1 VAVTRI
7 VSVQDAGELAAV
19 LAENREF
26 LAPWDARRDD
36 RYFTAAGQRA
46 ALEDALDAYARGTMV
61 PLAII
66 DGDGRI
72 VGRVNINAIVRGAF
86 QSADIGY
93 WLSQASNG
101 HGLATAA
108 VADAIGVAFGQL
120 GRGGGLG
127 LHRLQAGTL
136 LHNVRSQRVLTRNGF
151 RPFAVAPHYLKIA
164 GQWQDHIL
172 FHLLN
177 PQA

>member
-19 LAENREF
+19 LQENREF
-26 LAPWDARRDD
+26 LAPWDARRDE

-46 ALEDALDAYARGTMV
+46 GLEDALDAYARGAMV

-101 HGLATAA
+101 RGLATAA
-108 VADAIGVAFGQL
+108 VADAIGVAFGQ
-120 GRGGGLG
+120 LG

-136 LHNVRSQRVLTRNGF
+136 LHNVRSQRVLARNGF
-151 RPFAVAPHYLKIA
+151 RAFAVAPHYLKIA
-164 GQWQDHIL
+164 GQWQDHVL